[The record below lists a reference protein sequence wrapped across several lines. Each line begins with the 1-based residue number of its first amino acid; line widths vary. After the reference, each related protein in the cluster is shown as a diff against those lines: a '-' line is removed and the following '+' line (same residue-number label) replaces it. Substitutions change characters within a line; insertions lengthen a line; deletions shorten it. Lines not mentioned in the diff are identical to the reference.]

1 MITTPVDDF
10 VRAYADGGVIRAH
23 LPGHKG
29 RGEGP
34 ERWDITEMT
43 GADSLYEA
51 DGIILE
57 SEENAARLFGSGLTC
72 YSAEGSSLSIRAMLL
87 LALRRAQRPGERPW
101 LLAGR
106 NAHRTLL
113 SAAALL
119 DFDIRWISNA
129 ECGMRSAE
137 SDHVIGSNNS
147 EFRIPNS
154 EFGCGLLSSSM
165 NVSALDEALSRAET
179 LPFAV
184 YLTSPDYLGGVVDI
198 RAAAEICHAHGVI
211 LLVDNAHGAYLRF
224 LPESRH
230 PLDLGADMCADSAHK
245 TLPALTG
252 AGYLHVSKRLAD
264 ITRADVKAAMS
275 VFASTSPSYLI
286 LASLDRCNRLLERE
300 FPGQLATFARRMDLM
315 KEHLEEAGV
324 VLTGDEPIKL
334 TIRATRAAD
343 GHMIQRLL
351 QERGIECEMADPDFV
366 TLMLAPCQLDQMDTI
381 ERPLLDTAGHW
392 AGQPVRIPPALPS
405 PGERVMTIREA
416 MLSPQETLPLS
427 QCEGRVLAS
436 DTTGCPPAVPIAV
449 CGERLTEET
458 IELCR
463 YYGLKTLR
471 VAKLR

>member
-10 VRAYADGGVIRAH
+10 VRAYADSGIVRAH
-23 LPGHKG
+23 MPGHKG

-137 SDHVIGSNNS
+137 LKGS
-147 EFRIPNS
+147 
-154 EFGCGLLSSSM
+154 LLSSSFDLS
-165 NVSALDEALSRAET
+165 VLDEALSRAET

-184 YLTSPDYLGGVVDI
+184 YLTSPAYLGGVVDI

-224 LPESRH
+224 LPDSRH

-300 FPGQLATFARRMDLM
+300 FPEQLAAFARRMDLM

-324 VLTGDEPIKL
+324 ILTGDEPIKL

-366 TLMLAPCQLDQMDTI
+366 TLMLAPCQMDQMDTI
-381 ERPLLDTAGHW
+381 EGALLDAAGHW
-392 AGQPVRIPPALPS
+392 AGQPIRIPPALPS

-416 MLSPQETLPLS
+416 MLSPQETLPLA

-449 CGERLTEET
+449 CGERLSKAT
-458 IELCR
+458 IELCG

>member
-23 LPGHKG
+23 MPGHKG
-29 RGEGP
+29 RGKGP

-51 DGIILE
+51 DGILLK

-87 LALRRAQRPGERPW
+87 LALRRAERRGERPW

-129 ECGMRSAE
+129 EFGIR
-137 SDHVIGSNNS
+137 NS
-147 EFRIPNS
+147 ELKGS
-154 EFGCGLLSSSM
+154 LLSSCLSLS
-165 NVSALDEALSRAET
+165 VLDEALSSAET

-184 YLTSPDYLGGVVDI
+184 YLTSPDYLGGMADI

-300 FPGQLATFARRMDLM
+300 FPEQLAAFARRMDLM
-315 KEHLEEAGV
+315 KEHLTEAGV
-324 VLTGDEPIKL
+324 ILTGDEPIKL
-334 TIRATRAAD
+334 TIRATRVAD
-343 GHMIQRLL
+343 GHVIQRLL
-351 QERGIECEMADPDFV
+351 QGRGIECEMADPDFV
-366 TLMLAPCQLDQMDTI
+366 TLMLAPCQMDQMDTI
-381 ERPLLDTAGHW
+381 ERALLDAAGHW
-392 AGQPVRIPPALPS
+392 TGQPVRIPPALPA

-416 MLSPQETLPLS
+416 MLSPQETLLLS

-449 CGERLTEET
+449 CGERLTRET
-458 IELCR
+458 VELCQ

-471 VAKLR
+471 VAR